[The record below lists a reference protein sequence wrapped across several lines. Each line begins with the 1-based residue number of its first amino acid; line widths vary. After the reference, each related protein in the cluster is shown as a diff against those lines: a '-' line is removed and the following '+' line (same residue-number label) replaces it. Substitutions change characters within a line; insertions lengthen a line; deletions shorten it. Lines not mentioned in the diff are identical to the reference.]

1 MKRIIIILLIIVL
14 VIVGALVAIPVFFK
28 QNLLEYAKR
37 TLNKELNAKVELAD
51 LKISLFRDFPKASVD
66 LKDMLITG
74 TGAFANDTLLSIP
87 SLRTTIDLS
96 SLFNPSNMEVE
107 SIVVDQAFINLLVNE
122 SGAANWDLV
131 PAGDAPSEPK
141 AETTSEDDFQL
152 KLDKIEILH
161 SDLKYTDKSLNMNLA
176 LSDVNLDIS
185 GEMYG
190 QGTSLET
197 GGNVGDLSLQY
208 GGIQYISK
216 TTLNVKTLLDVNFE
230 TMTFTIAENE
240 LMVNRLPLEL
250 GGSLQMPSDTVFFD
264 MQLNAKSSGF
274 ENFLA
279 LVPPVYESYMKDIHA
294 QGNADIKG
302 TLTGFYYGEDY
313 PEFSLNMN
321 IQNGNLRYADMPE
334 EIKNI
339 RAAVD
344 ISKPQ
349 GDLDL
354 TKINV
359 NEAHAE
365 IRQNPVDFTLAISTP
380 VSDPYFDGA
389 LKGKVDLSHLKNALP
404 MDSVN
409 MSGVINADLMARGSY
424 SDVEAERYDKIRSNG
439 TVLLQ
444 NFVYET
450 PELTQPVLVPK
461 GNLSF
466 SPDKILLSE
475 FLMQL
480 GESDFRLSGTV
491 SNYLNYFLK
500 EGVLNANLQLNSKR
514 VNLNELLRL
523 QVEDAAVA
531 ETKPAAQNTTEEE
544 ENVLAFSVPERVDV
558 TFRSDIDN
566 AVFNRIPIRNIN
578 GVIKAADQK
587 LTLQNLTMDML
598 EGRMNLNGSYKNTPE
613 NKPLFDFGFD
623 INSFDIPTMFRT
635 LAGFKNMIP
644 GAGNST
650 GKLNSKFA
658 LKGQLGEKLSLIP
671 ASANGT
677 GTFSTQNLEIVNSPV
692 FNQLSGII
700 KKEKLKDIRVA
711 DFVANLNVE
720 NGNLLLK
727 PFKTKVMGQETTVA
741 GTLNVENLIDLRLDF
756 NVEREAFG
764 PDIQKILAVIP
775 GNEKIK
781 MLPAGV
787 VINGPVGNP
796 KVSPDLSKTTKAVA
810 DATKDDMKNSL
821 DKLGKGILK
830 LFEK

>member
-1 MKRIIIILLIIVL
+1 MKRIIIILLVIIF

-28 QNLLEYAKR
+28 QNLLDYAKR

-51 LKISLFRDFPKASVD
+51 LKISLFRNFPKASVD

-74 TGAFANDTLLSIP
+74 TGAFENDTLLSIP
-87 SLRTTIDLS
+87 SLRTTIDLA
-96 SLFNPSNMEVE
+96 SLFNPSDMEVE
-107 SIVVDQAFINLLVNE
+107 SIVIDQAFINLLVNE
-122 SGAANWDLV
+122 NGAANWDLV
-131 PAGDAPSEPK
+131 PAGENQ
-141 AETTSEDDFQL
+141 AEQQAELTSEDDFQL
-152 KLDKIEILH
+152 NLDKIEILH
-161 SDLKYTDKSLNMNLA
+161 SHLKYTDKSLNMNLA
-176 LSDVNLDIS
+176 LSDVNLDVT
-185 GEMYG
+185 GKMYG

-197 GGNVGDLSLQY
+197 GGNVGDFSLEY

-216 TTLNVKTLLDVNFE
+216 TTLAVKTLLDVDFE
-230 TMTFTIAENE
+230 SMNFTITENE

-250 GGSLQMPSDTVFFD
+250 GGSFKMPSDTVFFD
-264 MQLNAKSSGF
+264 LQLNTKSSGF

-302 TLTGFYYGEDY
+302 ALKGFYFGEDY
-313 PEFSLNMN
+313 PEFSLNIN

-339 RAAVD
+339 RAAVN
-344 ISKPQ
+344 IEKPQ

-365 IRQNPVDFTLAISTP
+365 IHQNPVDFTLAVSTP
-380 VSDPYFDGA
+380 MSDPYFDGA
-389 LKGKVDLSHLKNALP
+389 LKGKVNLSHLKNALP

-409 MSGVINADLMARGSY
+409 MSGVIDANLMARGSY
-424 SDVEAERYDKIRSNG
+424 SDVEAEKYDKIRSDG
-439 TVLLQ
+439 TVSLQ

-466 SPDKILLSE
+466 SPDKITLSE

-523 QVEDAAVA
+523 QAEDVAVSDTKAEKSAA
-531 ETKPAAQNTTEEE
+531 NEEE
-544 ENVLAFSVPERVDV
+544 DNVLAFDVPDKINV

-566 AVFNRIPIRNIN
+566 AVFNRIPIRNIT

-598 EGRMNLNGSYKNTPE
+598 EGKMNMNGSYKNTPD
-613 NKPLFDFGFD
+613 NKPIFDFGFD
-623 INSFDIPTMFRT
+623 ISSFDIPTMFRT
-635 LAGFKNMIP
+635 LSGFKNMLP

-650 GKLNSKFA
+650 GKLSSKFA

-671 ASANGT
+671 ASANGS

-692 FNQLSGII
+692 FNQLNGII
-700 KKEKLKDIRVA
+700 KAEKLKDIRVA

-727 PFKTKVMGQETTVA
+727 PFKTKVIGQETTVA
-741 GTLNVENLIDLRLDF
+741 GTLSVENLIDMRLDF
-756 NVEREAFG
+756 NVERDAFG

-796 KVSPDLSKTTKAVA
+796 KVSPDLSKTTKAVT
-810 DATKDDMKNSL
+810 DATKDDVKNSL
-821 DKLGKGILK
+821 DKLGKGLLK
-830 LFEK
+830 LIEK

>member
-1 MKRIIIILLIIVL
+1 MKKIIIILLIIVL

-28 QNLLEYAKR
+28 QNLLDFAKR

-51 LKISLFRDFPKASVD
+51 LKISLFRDFPKASID
-66 LKDMLITG
+66 LKEILITG
-74 TGAFANDTLLSIP
+74 VGTFENDTLLSIP

-107 SIVVDQAFINLLVNE
+107 SIVIDQAFINLLVSEN
-122 SGAANWDLV
+122 GAANWDLV
-131 PAGDAPSEPK
+131 SAGNDKPEVK
-141 AETTSEDDFQL
+141 AETGSEDDFQL

-161 SDLKYTDKSLNMNLA
+161 SALKYTDKSLNMDLA
-176 LSDVNLDIS
+176 LSDVNLDVS
-185 GEMYG
+185 GKMYG
-190 QGTSLET
+190 QGTSIET
-197 GGNVGDLSLQY
+197 GGNVGDFSLQY
-208 GGIQYISK
+208 GGVQYITK
-216 TTLNVKTLLDVNFE
+216 TTLDVKTLLDVDFE
-230 TMTFTIAENE
+230 SMNFTIAENE
-240 LMVNRLPLEL
+240 TMINRLPLEL
-250 GGSLQMPSDTVFFD
+250 GGSFKMPSDTMFFD
-264 MQLNAKSSGF
+264 LQLNAKSSGF

-279 LVPPVYESYMKDIHA
+279 LVPPVYEEYMKDIHA
-294 QGNADIKG
+294 QGNADING
-302 TLTGFYYGEDY
+302 TLKGFYFGEDY

-339 RAAVD
+339 SAAVK
-344 ISKPQ
+344 IAKPQ

-365 IRQNPVDFTLAISTP
+365 IRQNPVDFTLALSTP
-380 VSDPYFDGA
+380 MRDPFFDGS
-389 LKGKVDLSHLKNALP
+389 LKGKVNLSHLKNALP

-409 MSGVINADLMARGSY
+409 MSGVIDANLMARGHY
-424 SDVEAERYDKIRSNG
+424 SDVEAEKYDKIRSDG
-439 TVLLQ
+439 TILLQ

-461 GNLSF
+461 GNLNF
-466 SPDKILLSE
+466 SPDKITLNE
-475 FLMQL
+475 CLMQL

-500 EGVLNANLQLNSKR
+500 EGVLSANLQLNSKR
-514 VNLNELLRL
+514 VNLNQLLSL
-523 QVEDAAVA
+523 Q
-531 ETKPAAQNTTEEE
+531 TEETTASKAE
-544 ENVLAFSVPERVDV
+544 ENVLAFNVPDKIDV

-598 EGRMNLNGSYKNTPE
+598 EGQMNLNGSYKNTPD

-623 INSFDIPTMFRT
+623 ISSFDIPTMFRT

-671 ASANGT
+671 ASANGS
-677 GTFSTQNLEIVNSPV
+677 GTFSTQNLEIVNSPI

-727 PFKTKVMGQETTVA
+727 PFKTKVIGQETTVA
-741 GTLNVENLIDLRLDF
+741 GSLNVENLIDMRLDF
-756 NVEREAFG
+756 NVERDAFG

-796 KVSPDLSKTTKAVA
+796 KVSPDLSKTTKAVS
-810 DATKDDMKNSL
+810 DATKDDVKNSL

-830 LFEK
+830 MFEK